1 MNPNDDAI
9 EQLLRAR
16 FDGPLADDGF
26 SERVMRSLPPRR
38 RRIDWPA
45 RAGLAAGA
53 VACWA
58 SLQSAPLLHAG
69 WNAWLGGRLTT
80 PAIAV
85 LLAVAGMSLLALW
98 WSVAEGDGA

>member
-9 EQLLRAR
+9 DALLRTH
-16 FDGPLADDGF
+16 FDGPVADDGF
-26 SERVMRSLPPRR
+26 SERVMQVLPPRR

-45 RAGLAAGA
+45 RAGIAAGA
-53 VACWA
+53 VTCWA
-58 SLQSAPLLHAG
+58 SLQSAPLLHTG
-69 WNAWLGGRLTT
+69 WNAWTSGRLTL

-98 WSVAEGDGA
+98 WSVVEGDEA